1 MKDCADSSL
10 SRARTSRAGVRF
22 LHFTA
27 IAALTLCGCR
37 QAAGNPQPLLDR
49 AIVQVSI
56 TPGKPGAPTET
67 VTATSLAG
75 KLTLTV
81 SRAPDGEK
89 VEPVSATIAA
99 TDFQPLWDIIRERSL
114 HTFRPE
120 PRPGVVFDFGE
131 IKMLVDSRAAPAEN
145 AENDGKAYNAVSW
158 QTALNNQETV
168 QPLISALAKLAAE
181 KCAGVKL
188 VYFR

>member
-1 MKDCADSSL
+1 M
-10 SRARTSRAGVRF
+10 
-22 LHFTA
+22 
-27 IAALTLCGCR
+27 AALTLCGCR
-37 QAAGNPQPLLDR
+37 QAAGNPQILPDR

-67 VTATSLAG
+67 VTATWLAG
-75 KLTLTV
+75 KASLTV

-89 VEPVSATIAA
+89 AEPITATLAA
-99 TDFQPLWDIIRERSL
+99 ADFQPIWNIVREKSL
-114 HTFRPE
+114 LTFRPE

-131 IKMLVDSRAAPAEN
+131 IKLLVDSKPAPAES
-145 AENDGKAYNAVSW
+145 AANDGKTYNAVSW
-158 QTALNNQETV
+158 QTALKNQDSV
-168 QPLISALAKLAAE
+168 QPLVSALAKLAAE

>member
-1 MKDCADSSL
+1 M
-10 SRARTSRAGVRF
+10 
-22 LHFTA
+22 
-27 IAALTLCGCR
+27 AALTLCGCR
-37 QAAGNPQPLLDR
+37 QAAANPQTLPDR

-67 VTATSLAG
+67 VTATWQTG
-75 KLTLTV
+75 KATLTV

-89 VEPVSATIAA
+89 AEPVTAPLTAA
-99 TDFQPLWDIIRERSL
+99 EFQPIWDIVRDKSL
-114 HTFRPE
+114 LTFRPE

-131 IKMLVDSRAAPAEN
+131 IKLLVDSKPKAESAA
-145 AENDGKAYNAVSW
+145 NDGKTYNAASW
-158 QTALNNQETV
+158 QTALKNQDSV
-168 QPLISALAKLAAE
+168 QPLVSALAKLAAA